1 MKKCLRGIL
10 LCMLCLSLILTA
22 AVPVVRAEEAPQKA
36 TELGGM
42 LFLKGRTG
50 FDTPFHLFDRKLDTG
65 TEVNRGISLTIEF
78 YGGLGSLYFLFGTDV
93 QPYTVT
99 DNGSGISVTCGEY
112 GFMHEFVDLQQLFGT
127 APRSITVDFGENP
140 ASIQE
145 LYIYTPGEVP
155 DFVQK
160 WQLPAENSTD
170 LLLYST
176 HGDDEQL
183 FFGGI
188 LPYYAGELGYQVQV
202 AYFTDHRKDDPVRQ
216 HEMLN
221 GLWAV
226 GVRNYPVF
234 GNHTDF
240 RVETKE
246 ETYEILA
253 SDGFTKEGMLGF
265 VVEQMRRFKPR
276 VVITHDF
283 AGEYGHPQHMI
294 YADLVAQALEIS
306 HDASAYPELAEQYG
320 LWDVPKAYFHLYEE
334 NQIVMDWDQPL
345 ERFGGMTAFEV
356 TKNLGFMQHTSQI
369 YSLIW
374 YYGYSTCATDIQE
387 YSPCLYGL
395 YRSTVGEDVEKND
408 FFENVPTHTQLA
420 EIAEAQRLEQEQL
433 AEQAR
438 LEEQARQEEAERL
451 AMEQA
456 TTSPQ
461 ETEPSPTE
469 TVEPEP
475 KNATDVGY
483 WAILALIPAVLLA
496 FAARKKKNKK

>member
-1 MKKCLRGIL
+1 MTKFLRAILCWMFCLGL
-10 LCMLCLSLILTA
+10 LLSMA
-22 AVPVVRAEEAPQKA
+22 APFARAEEVPPKA

-42 LFLKGRTG
+42 LFLKGYTG
-50 FDTPFHLFDRKLDTG
+50 FDTPYHLFDRKLDTG
-65 TEVNRGISLTIEF
+65 TEVNTGISLTFHF
-78 YGGLGSLYFLFGTDV
+78 YGGLGSLYFVFGSDV

-99 DNGSGISVTCGEY
+99 DHATGISVTCGEY
-112 GFMHEFVDLQQLFGT
+112 GFLHDFVDLQQLFGT
-127 APRSITVDFGENP
+127 APTSITVDFGENL

-160 WQLPAENSTD
+160 WQLPADNSTD

-183 FFGGI
+183 FFAGL

-202 AYFTDHRKDDPVRQ
+202 AYFTDHRNNDPIRQ

-234 GNHTDF
+234 GHHTDF

-246 ETYEILA
+246 ETYDILA
-253 SDGFTKEGMLGF
+253 ADGFTKEDMLGF
-265 VVEQMRRFKPR
+265 VVEQMRRFKPL
-276 VVITHDF
+276 VVIAHDF

-294 YADLVAQALEIS
+294 YADLVAEALEIS
-306 HDASAYPELAEQYG
+306 NDAAYYPELAEKYG

-345 ERFGGMTAFEV
+345 ESFGGMTAFEV
-356 TKNLGFMQHTSQI
+356 TKNLGFPQHASQL
-369 YSLIW
+369 YNCIW
-374 YYGYSTCATDIQE
+374 YYGYSTRATDIQA

-395 YRSTVGEDVEKND
+395 YRSTVGEDVLKND
-408 FFENVPTHTQLA
+408 FFENVPTHA
-420 EIAEAQRLEQEQL
+420 EIEAIAEAERLEQERL

-438 LEEQARQEEAERL
+438 LEEEARLAEEKRIEEEQAAAATQATEAE
-451 AMEQA
+451 
-456 TTSPQ
+456 
-461 ETEPSPTE
+461 PS
-469 TVEPEP
+469 EP
-475 KNATDVGY
+475 KKMEDKPIAGNA
-483 WAILALIPAVLLA
+483 AVLAVGLIILLT
-496 FAARKKKNKK
+496 FVILIRRKKK